1 MAPKYIDMNAL
12 DGRPYKGMIRK
23 DSEGVL
29 SESPCFV
36 TSFLDGSKLELKL
49 NLMPLP
55 KFNEHMAFLVSVATS
70 GNALQEKII
79 CRFQKQFYTTVVDP
93 H

>member
-12 DGRPYKGMIRK
+12 DGRPYKGTIRK

-49 NLMPLP
+49 NLVQLP
-55 KFNEHMAFLVSVATS
+55 EFNDDRDFLVSVASS
-70 GNALQEKII
+70 GNALQERII
-79 CRFQKQFYTTVVDP
+79 CRFQN
-93 H
+93 